1 MKYEEFK
8 IAFLELEKEL
18 KKAPSIRQLHERLGS
33 GSFSTLSNFVKQIL
47 LERQAKE
54 KNLIENKE
62 ILSNHHGKEIK
73 NKIEEI
79 FKITNDFL
87 SVDYQNKINNLLN
100 VISSQAEQIV
110 LLKVS
115 LDEMASAIDAKE
127 DTILNTLKL
136 LDSANEEVKSLKL
149 ELEKAYLDKEELE
162 KEIELLK
169 SKKRVKKKVETI
181 TDDRNVVIV

>member
-54 KNLIENKE
+54 KIENKE
-62 ILSNHHGKEIK
+62 ILSNDHGKEIK

-115 LDEMASAIDAKE
+115 LDEMASTIDSKE

-149 ELEKAYLDKEELE
+149 ELEKAYSDKEELE